1 MTFAS
6 INHSINRLVS
16 RLVNR
21 LALAAAVA
29 FACLAVGGL
38 AQAQTPGAIAAAKE
52 LVTLKGGN
60 SMFAPLIPG
69 VIERVK
75 QTFVPTNPQLIGQLN
90 EVGDQLKKEYAPKS
104 AEIDNEIAKV
114 YAQHFTE
121 AELKAII
128 AFYKSPVGHKM
139 LTEEPKAIEQSLKGA
154 QDWAAKFS
162 EVVLERFRTEMKK
175 KGYDL

>member
-6 INHSINRLVS
+6 INHAI
-16 RLVNR
+16 NR

-29 FACLAVGGL
+29 FACLAASGL

-52 LVTLKGGN
+52 LVALKGGN
-60 SMFAPLIPG
+60 TMFAPLVPG
-69 VIERVK
+69 VIQRAK
-75 QTFVPTNPQLIGQLN
+75 QTFVPTNPQLIPQLDQVAAQLN
-90 EVGDQLKKEYAPKS
+90 KEYAPKTT
-104 AEIDNEIAKV
+104 EIENEVARV

-121 AELKAII
+121 AELKEILT
-128 AFYKSPVGHKM
+128 FYKSPVGRKM
-139 LTEEPKAIEQSLKGA
+139 LAEEPKAIEQSLKAA

-162 EVVLERFRTEMKK
+162 DVVIERFRVEMKK

>member
-6 INHSINRLVS
+6 INRSMNC
-16 RLVNR
+16 

-29 FACLAVGGL
+29 FACLAVGGS
-38 AQAQTPGAIAAAKE
+38 AQAQTPSALAAARE
-52 LVTLKGGN
+52 LVALKGGN

-69 VIERVK
+69 VIERAK
-75 QTFVPTNPQLIGQLN
+75 QSLVPTNPQLIDPLN
-90 EVGDQLKKEYAPKS
+90 QVAEQLKREYAPKS
-104 AEIDNEIAKV
+104 VEIENEVARV

-121 AELKAII
+121 AELRDIL
-128 AFYKSPVGHKM
+128 AFYKSPVGRKM
-139 LTEEPKAIEQSLKGA
+139 VTEEPKAIEQSLKAA

-162 EVVLERFRTEMKK
+162 DVVLERFRTEMKK